1 MIKVNWEY
9 TDTFGGEA
17 NYAWCK
23 RGTFPAHDD
32 ASDRRIVCAAKLAA
46 GLNGCRCKRET
57 LGGGGLSN
65 SHPTVLVLFFLSLLS
80 LKGRENRGH
89 TGERIQRVYLR
100 AN

>member
-57 LGGGGLSN
+57 LGGGGYQTHTLRFLYCSFY
-65 SHPTVLVLFFLSLLS
+65 LF
-80 LKGRENRGH
+80 
-89 TGERIQRVYLR
+89 
-100 AN
+100 